1 MGFAAFDL
9 SKSSTGWAVWE
20 RGWEK
25 PRYGSVQLGS
35 EYTSRGQVFI
45 KLHTVMMDLHTTLTP
60 FEFLFMEA
68 PINHMMVNKGGRST
82 TTADNVRLALGLAAH
97 CESFGHA
104 VGSRRIIEY
113 TPDSWRP
120 DYIGRIESSAAK
132 AEASRAKRAGDSKA
146 SARGT
151 LKALTIARCRQLGL
165 NPKND
170 DEADA
175 CGILTYGILSSGVQ
189 PPWLNDEVL
198 RTPLALT
205 A

>member
-1 MGFAAFDL
+1 MGYAAFDL
-9 SKSSTGWAVWE
+9 SKSSTGWGLWQPGWE
-20 RGWEK
+20 R

-35 EYTSRGQVFI
+35 SFTSRGQVFI
-45 KLHTVMMDLHTTLTP
+45 KLHKVMSDLHTTLTP

-68 PINHMMVNKGGRST
+68 PINHMMVNKGGASK
-82 TTADNVRLALGLAAH
+82 TTAENVRVALGLAAH

-120 DYIGRIESSAAK
+120 DFIGRIESSAAK
-132 AEASRAKRAGDSKA
+132 ADARRDKLAGNSKA
-146 SARGT
+146 SARDT
-151 LKALTIARCRQLGL
+151 LKTLTIARCRQLGF

-175 CGILTYGILSSGVQ
+175 IGILTYGILSSGEQ
-189 PPWLNDEVL
+189 PPWLNQEVL
-198 RTPLALT
+198 RTPVAVP